1 MRVLHLPSS
10 DIIVVLIAIK
20 YINMLS
26 ILVTATVLFIF
37 GALWY
42 TVMFGRMWARL
53 MEFTPEQMAKG
64 KEKGM
69 TKPLIINFLLNVVT
83 ASVLYYVFPLL
94 IALSLA
100 EFIKIVLIVCVGFTL
115 PQYVNQTLWESKSWK
130 LIVLNSV
137 HAVLYFGIGATVVYL
152 MQ

>member
-1 MRVLHLPSS
+1 
-10 DIIVVLIAIK
+10 
-20 YINMLS
+20 MLS
-26 ILVTATVLFIF
+26 ILVTAVVLFIF

-42 TVMFGRMWARL
+42 TVLFGKMWAKL

-69 TKPLIINFLLNVVT
+69 AKPLIVNFLLNVVT
-83 ASVLYYVFPLL
+83 ASVLYYLFPLL

-100 EFIKIVLIVCVGFTL
+100 EFIKIILVICLGFTL
-115 PQYVNQTLWESKSWK
+115 PQYVNQTLWENKSWK
-130 LIVLNSV
+130 LAVLNCV
-137 HAVLYFGIGATVVYL
+137 HAVLYFSIGAATIYL